1 VCSVTWKHDFPVRCE
16 GCGQPYRPRQMV
28 RGWAAEAH
36 AHYVRCQPCG
46 HVWVG
51 HAPVVEVPAPCPDPT
66 CPAKV
71 PTR

>member
-1 VCSVTWKHDFPVRCE
+1 
-16 GCGQPYRPRQMV
+16 MV

-51 HAPVVEVPAPCPDPT
+51 HPPVVEVPVPCPDPA

-71 PTR
+71 AIG